1 MNGQKQPGTLVPDDI
16 NSAIWKQ
23 NSIAIWE
30 NALSAYDIN
39 SAFYTTSIKFVTL
52 TPAPTFAPPA
62 LTSSTNPAAFFSVF
76 PFSARRQ

>member
-39 SAFYTTSIKFVTL
+39 SAFYTTSIKFVTR
-52 TPAPTFAPPA
+52 
-62 LTSSTNPAAFFSVF
+62 S
-76 PFSARRQ
+76 RR